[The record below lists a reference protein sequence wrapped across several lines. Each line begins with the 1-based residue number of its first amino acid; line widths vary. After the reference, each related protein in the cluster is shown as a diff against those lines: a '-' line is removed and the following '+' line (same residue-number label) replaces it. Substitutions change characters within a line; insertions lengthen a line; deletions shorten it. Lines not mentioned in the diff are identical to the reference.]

1 MAKRPHLDSKKMR
14 PVYERYK
21 QSGQTIKAFCNA
33 EQINQHTF
41 NYWRLKFIRET
52 DHQSVNRF
60 QQIRPAQKKSA
71 CVGVIKIRV
80 AECIEIDLPVDYD
93 PAALHQLIQGLAC

>member
-1 MAKRPHLDSKKMR
+1 MR

-52 DHQSVNRF
+52 NQQSVNRF
-60 QQIRPAQKKSA
+60 QQIRPTQKKSA
-71 CVGVIKIRV
+71 SVGVIKIRV
-80 AECIEIDLPVDYD
+80 AERIEIDLPVDYD
-93 PAALHQLIQGLAC
+93 IASLHQLIQGLVC